1 MGIALYE
8 SLDDMQTLI
17 NANWSIGSMPII
29 TKSYEQKAVGFVDAR
44 RNIILITPEMKIF
57 NINYAKKHNIF

>member
-29 TKSYEQKAVGFVDAR
+29 TKSYEQKAVGFEDAR